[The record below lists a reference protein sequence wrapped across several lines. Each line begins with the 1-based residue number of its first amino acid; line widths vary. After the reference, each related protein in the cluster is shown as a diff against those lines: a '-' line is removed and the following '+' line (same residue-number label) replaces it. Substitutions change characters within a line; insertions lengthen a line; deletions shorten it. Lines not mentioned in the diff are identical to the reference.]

1 MFPPIVALF
10 GDVGA
15 PEMLI
20 LLVIIVALLLL
31 GPTKIPELARGLGKA
46 MGEFRRGKAEF
57 DSEINR
63 AVASSAGSQYQPPMP
78 APSILR
84 AAEELGVDT
93 RGKSERDLKLDIVR
107 AMDREAE
114 QRVIAAAKI
123 LGVRT
128 DNQPLN
134 DVKMQIIRSINI

>member
-1 MFPPIVALF
+1 MWFPPIVALL
-10 GDVGA
+10 DVG
-15 PEMLI
+15 PTEMII
-20 LLVIIVALLLL
+20 LGVIIIALLLL
-31 GPTKIPELARGLGKA
+31 GPSKLPDLMRGVGRA
-46 MGEFRRGKAEF
+46 MGEFRRGRMEVER
-57 DSEINR
+57 EINK
-63 AVASSAGSQYQPPMP
+63 AMAASQGSQYQPPSATQPVM
-78 APSILR
+78 R

>member
-1 MFPPIVALF
+1 MEVEREIN
-10 GDVGA
+10 
-15 PEMLI
+15 
-20 LLVIIVALLLL
+20 
-31 GPTKIPELARGLGKA
+31 KA
-46 MGEFRRGKAEF
+46 MA
-57 DSEINR
+57 
-63 AVASSAGSQYQPPMP
+63 ASQGSQYQPPSATQPVM
-78 APSILR
+78 R

-93 RGKSERDLKLDIVR
+93 QGKSERDLKLDIVR